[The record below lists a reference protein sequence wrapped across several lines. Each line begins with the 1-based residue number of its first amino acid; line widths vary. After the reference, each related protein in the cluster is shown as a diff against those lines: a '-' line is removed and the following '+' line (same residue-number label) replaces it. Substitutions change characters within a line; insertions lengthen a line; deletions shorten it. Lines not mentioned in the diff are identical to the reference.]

1 MYKMLSVM
9 LFSGMLHVTA
19 EERSWLTIP
28 ANVKELTGYKLRDKV
43 ISLNDY
49 NLWVIANEETFDR
62 IFVADTTTT
71 ARPDFDKELV
81 LAAKVITA
89 ANSYKVKF
97 KTVIEKDETLNVYFS
112 IQRNKKEQ
120 EDTGAA
126 FITVYPKSVSVK
138 KVNFYHDN
146 RLVRTVPMVAV
157 Y

>member
-9 LFSGMLHVTA
+9 LFSGMLA
-19 EERSWLTIP
+19 SYDEQRQWLTIP

-49 NLWVIANEETFDR
+49 NLWVIANEETFDKTF
-62 IFVADTTTT
+62 IPDTVTT

-97 KTVIEKDETLNVYFS
+97 KTVIEKDENLNVYFS

-120 EDTGAA
+120 EDMGAA
-126 FITVYPKSVSVK
+126 FITVYPKSVTLK
-138 KVNFYHDN
+138 RVNFYHDN